1 MTADQEKNATAGLTP
16 SPGSPATPD
25 PLVQAGGDSLDQGRS
40 CGHDHEGVRDPS
52 LWRTALWHE
61 LSDHIPFSAM
71 AVAIGLVF
79 AGTICILG
87 YGGQNVAK
95 TVAGSVHSG
104 EHAPDDATAPDGGAD
119 SEPDEHA
126 GHGHAAHSDPAILF
140 FHLFHP
146 AHMLFSAAAT
156 TAMFRRYEKKT
167 GKAIAVGLAG
177 AIGVCGFSDIL
188 MPHASL
194 WILGADIPLHLC
206 VVRHPM
212 LVLPFALVGV
222 LIGLGAARG
231 VVRSTIFSHSMHV
244 LASTMAS
251 IFYMVGPL
259 GMVAWIDNIG
269 MVFFFV
275 VVAVLVPCCLSDV
288 VFPMAMTAPAR
299 AQYLQEPH
307 GH

>member
-1 MTADQEKNATAGLTP
+1 MTADHENNVTPGL
-16 SPGSPATPD
+16 PATPD
-25 PLVQAGGDSLDQGRS
+25 PPVNTGDGSSDQGHS

-61 LSDHIPFSAM
+61 LSDHVPFSAM
-71 AVAIGLVF
+71 AVAIGLIF

-87 YGGQNVAK
+87 YGGQDVAK
-95 TVAGSVHSG
+95 AVEDSAHSG
-104 EHAPDDATAPDGGAD
+104 DHAFHT
-119 SEPDEHA
+119 
-126 GHGHAAHSDPAILF
+126 DPAILF

-156 TAMFRRYEKKT
+156 TAMFQRYEKNA

-212 LVLPFALVGV
+212 LVLPFAFVGV

-269 MVFFFV
+269 LVFFFV